1 MMITSF
7 SFPTKIIF
15 GPGAIANLPAT
26 LQEIGGARPLL
37 VTDKGLVAS
46 GLLARVTGSLE
57 PTRSTCHVFDEV
69 LPNPIE
75 DNVIAGV
82 KRYTAEGCDCVIAV
96 GGGSPLDMGKA
107 IALMSTH
114 AWPME
119 QYDDKFDG
127 YKNVR
132 PIVPPVIAIPTTA
145 GTGSEAG
152 RSTVI
157 TLKSTGRKTVIFSP
171 HLMPK
176 IALVDP
182 ELTLALPP
190 TLTAATGMDALT
202 HCIEAYLA
210 KGFHPLCDAVALH
223 GIKLVAQSLI
233 RAFENGKDLN
243 ARTDMMMA
251 AIMGAVAFQKGLGV
265 CHSLAHPLSTI
276 AGLHHGLANA
286 MLLPYVLEFN
296 RDAAVARSADV
307 AEALTHNRQNE
318 LAKSIVEMNMR
329 LGIPAKLSA
338 AGVKQEQIP
347 AMIEQAWE
355 DACHLSNP
363 RVVTKE
369 DLKSLYEKA
378 I

>member
-1 MMITSF
+1 MISTF
-7 SFPTKIIF
+7 AFPTKIVF
-15 GPGAIANLPAT
+15 GAGAVKNLPAA
-26 LQEIGGARPLL
+26 LQETGAKRPLL
-37 VTDKGLVAS
+37 VTDKGIAAS
-46 GLLARVTGSLE
+46 GLQNIVMDLLAAEGFPVLI
-57 PTRSTCHVFDEV
+57 FDEV
-69 LPNPIE
+69 ASNPVE
-75 DNVIAGV
+75 DNVVAGV
-82 KRYTAEGCDCVIAV
+82 RHYKVEGCDGVIAL

-119 QYDDKFDG
+119 QYDDKLDG

-132 PIVPPVIAIPTTA
+132 PVVPPVIAIPTTA
-145 GTGSEAG
+145 GTGSEVG

-182 ELTLALPP
+182 ELTLNLPP
-190 TLTAATGMDALT
+190 QLTAATGMDALT

-210 KGFHPLCDAVALH
+210 RGYHPLCDAVALR
-223 GIKLVAQSLI
+223 GVELVAHSLS
-233 RAFENGKDLN
+233 RAVDNGNDLS
-243 ARTDMMMA
+243 ARTNMMMA

-286 MLLPYVLEFN
+286 IMLPFVLEFN
-296 RDAAVARSADV
+296 CDV
-307 AEALTHNRQNE
+307 AASLCADIANALVRDRRAEVAIPVFALNRR
-318 LAKSIVEMNMR
+318 I
-329 LGIPAKLSA
+329 GIPDRLSK
-338 AGVKQEQIP
+338 AGVKPEQIP
-347 AMIEQAWE
+347 ALVEQAWE

-363 RVVTKE
+363 RAVTKE
-369 DLKSLYEKA
+369 DLKSLYEMA
-378 I
+378 M

>member
-1 MMITSF
+1 MINVF

-15 GPGAIANLPAT
+15 GAGAIANLVAA
-26 LQEIGGARPLL
+26 LREVGGKRPLL

-46 GLLARVTGSLE
+46 GL
-57 PTRSTCHVFDEV
+57 PTRVMELLKAGNYPAIIFDDV
-69 LPNPIE
+69 ASNPVE
-75 DNVIAGV
+75 DNVVAGV
-82 KRYTAEGCDCVIAV
+82 TRFKTEGCDCVIAL

-114 AWPME
+114 SWPME

-132 PIVPPVIAIPTTA
+132 AIVPPVIAIPTTA
-145 GTGSEAG
+145 GTGSEVG

-176 IALVDP
+176 IALADP
-182 ELTLALPP
+182 ELTVNLPP
-190 TLTAATGMDALT
+190 KLTAATGMDALT
-202 HCIEAYLA
+202 HCLEAYLA
-210 KGFHPLCDAVALH
+210 QGYHPLCDAVALQ
-223 GIKLVAQSLI
+223 GIKLAARSLV
-233 RAFENGKDLN
+233 RAVENGNDLA
-243 ARTDMMMA
+243 ARANMMMA

-286 MLLPYVLEFN
+286 ILLPYVLEFN
-296 RDAAVARSADV
+296 RTAAADRLTDV
-307 AEALTHNRQNE
+307 AAALVGKQGYD
-318 LAKSIVEMNMR
+318 IVEFVAEVNCR
-329 LGIPAKLSA
+329 LGIPAKLSE
-338 AGVKQEQIP
+338 AGVQREQIP
-347 AMIEQAWE
+347 AMVEQAWE
-355 DACHLSNP
+355 DACHRLNP
-363 RVVTKE
+363 RTVGKD
-369 DLKSLYEKA
+369 DLKNLYEAA